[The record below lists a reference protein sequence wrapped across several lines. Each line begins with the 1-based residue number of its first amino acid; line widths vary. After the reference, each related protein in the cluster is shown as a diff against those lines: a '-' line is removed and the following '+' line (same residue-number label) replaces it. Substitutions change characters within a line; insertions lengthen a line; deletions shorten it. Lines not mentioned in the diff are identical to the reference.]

1 MRIGIV
7 LVNKSRD
14 MIYVDY
20 KSSTRA
26 NLTTPIIPIIDTD
39 VAAKTLK
46 SLTNPR
52 ILDTFESKT
61 YIPGEDIH
69 VMICEDISLTPK
81 FITSNNSRGFI
92 LIEILESN
100 GMMNRFTDVEKNKI
114 YNCLKI

>member
-26 NLTTPIIPIIDTD
+26 NLTTPVIPIIDTD
-39 VAAKTLK
+39 VAAKALK

-52 ILDTFESKT
+52 ILDTFVSKT

-69 VMICEDISLTPK
+69 IMICEDISLTPK

-92 LIEILESN
+92 LVEILESN
-100 GMMNRFTDVEKNKI
+100 GMMNRFTDAEKNKI
-114 YNCLKI
+114 YSFLN